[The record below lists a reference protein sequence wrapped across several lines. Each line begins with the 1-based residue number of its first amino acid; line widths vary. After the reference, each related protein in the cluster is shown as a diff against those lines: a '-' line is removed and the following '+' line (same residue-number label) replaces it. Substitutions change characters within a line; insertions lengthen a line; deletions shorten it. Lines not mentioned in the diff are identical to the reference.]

1 MSFPVTEVGRLKAE
15 IRQLDADLGDLE
27 AERLLAL
34 AREDLAD
41 IRAGN
46 SSSALRVSATEL
58 RQRKEMLLD
67 RLAERRGHRNK
78 IGLWIGSFIWGL
90 AGVYASVWLSNIR
103 HPEWAFAT
111 TLAIVAILGFV
122 AFLTVST
129 FLIACWLDF

>member
-1 MSFPVTEVGRLKAE
+1 MRFPVTEVGRLKAE

-58 RQRKEMLLD
+58 RQRKETLLD
-67 RLAERRGHRNK
+67 RLAERRGVATRS
-78 IGLWIGSFIWGL
+78 GSG
-90 AGVYASVWLSNIR
+90 SVPLSGGSR
-103 HPEWAFAT
+103 GSMHQY
-111 TLAIVAILGFV
+111 GCR
-122 AFLTVST
+122 T
-129 FLIACWLDF
+129 FGIPSGRSQPHWS